1 MDALELRLSLIE
13 QLKTIDDVK
22 LLTQIKNLINI
33 ATEKKETRYPAQM
46 TLEELKEVLNKS
58 REDFKHGRYMTTE
71 ELRKRNP
78 LCEKILPSQI
88 TPLPYLTTFTDSTV
102 KRARPQLSVY
112 TTNYWILP
120 NLYVFF
126 HKPDLSNLY

>member
-71 ELRKRNP
+71 ELRKRPP
-78 LCEKILPSQI
+78 LCE
-88 TPLPYLTTFTDSTV
+88 
-102 KRARPQLSVY
+102 
-112 TTNYWILP
+112 
-120 NLYVFF
+120 
-126 HKPDLSNLY
+126 

>member
-46 TLEELKEVLNKS
+46 TLEELKEVLKKS

-71 ELRKRNP
+71 ELRKRHP
-78 LCEKILPSQI
+78 LCE
-88 TPLPYLTTFTDSTV
+88 
-102 KRARPQLSVY
+102 
-112 TTNYWILP
+112 
-120 NLYVFF
+120 
-126 HKPDLSNLY
+126 

>member
-1 MDALELRLSLIE
+1 MDALELKLSLIE

-46 TLEELKEVLNKS
+46 TLDELKEVLKKS

-71 ELRKRNP
+71 ELRKRHP
-78 LCEKILPSQI
+78 LCK
-88 TPLPYLTTFTDSTV
+88 
-102 KRARPQLSVY
+102 
-112 TTNYWILP
+112 
-120 NLYVFF
+120 
-126 HKPDLSNLY
+126 

>member
-1 MDALELRLSLIE
+1 MDALELKLSLIE

-22 LLTQIKNLINI
+22 LLTQIENLISI

-71 ELRKRNP
+71 ELRKRHP
-78 LCEKILPSQI
+78 LCE
-88 TPLPYLTTFTDSTV
+88 
-102 KRARPQLSVY
+102 
-112 TTNYWILP
+112 
-120 NLYVFF
+120 
-126 HKPDLSNLY
+126 

>member
-33 ATEKKETRYPAQM
+33 TTEKKETRYPAQM

-71 ELRKRNP
+71 ELRKRHP
-78 LCEKILPSQI
+78 LCE
-88 TPLPYLTTFTDSTV
+88 
-102 KRARPQLSVY
+102 
-112 TTNYWILP
+112 
-120 NLYVFF
+120 
-126 HKPDLSNLY
+126 

>member
-33 ATEKKETRYPAQM
+33 ATEKKEARYPAQM
-46 TLEELKEVLNKS
+46 PLEELKEVLNKS

-71 ELRKRNP
+71 ELRKRHP
-78 LCEKILPSQI
+78 LCE
-88 TPLPYLTTFTDSTV
+88 
-102 KRARPQLSVY
+102 
-112 TTNYWILP
+112 
-120 NLYVFF
+120 
-126 HKPDLSNLY
+126 

>member
-71 ELRKRNP
+71 ELRKRHP
-78 LCEKILPSQI
+78 LCK
-88 TPLPYLTTFTDSTV
+88 
-102 KRARPQLSVY
+102 
-112 TTNYWILP
+112 
-120 NLYVFF
+120 
-126 HKPDLSNLY
+126 

>member
-71 ELRKRNP
+71 ELRKRHP
-78 LCEKILPSQI
+78 LSE
-88 TPLPYLTTFTDSTV
+88 
-102 KRARPQLSVY
+102 
-112 TTNYWILP
+112 
-120 NLYVFF
+120 
-126 HKPDLSNLY
+126 

>member
-71 ELRKRNP
+71 ELRKWHP
-78 LCEKILPSQI
+78 LCE
-88 TPLPYLTTFTDSTV
+88 
-102 KRARPQLSVY
+102 
-112 TTNYWILP
+112 
-120 NLYVFF
+120 
-126 HKPDLSNLY
+126 

>member
-22 LLTQIKNLINI
+22 LLTQIKNLIKI

-71 ELRKRNP
+71 ELRKRHP
-78 LCEKILPSQI
+78 LCE
-88 TPLPYLTTFTDSTV
+88 
-102 KRARPQLSVY
+102 
-112 TTNYWILP
+112 
-120 NLYVFF
+120 
-126 HKPDLSNLY
+126 

>member
-1 MDALELRLSLIE
+1 MDALELKLSLIE

-33 ATEKKETRYPAQM
+33 STEKKETRYPAQM

-71 ELRKRNP
+71 ELRKRHP
-78 LCEKILPSQI
+78 LCE
-88 TPLPYLTTFTDSTV
+88 
-102 KRARPQLSVY
+102 
-112 TTNYWILP
+112 
-120 NLYVFF
+120 
-126 HKPDLSNLY
+126 